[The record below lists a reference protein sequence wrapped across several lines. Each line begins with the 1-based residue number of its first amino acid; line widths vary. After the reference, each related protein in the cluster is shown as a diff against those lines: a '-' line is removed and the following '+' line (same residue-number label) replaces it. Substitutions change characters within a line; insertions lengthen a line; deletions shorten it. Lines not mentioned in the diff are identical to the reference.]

1 VNEALAALL
10 RVLDELDIKYFAV
23 GSVASSIHGL
33 PRYTQDVDLVVQLGQ
48 EHVER
53 IFSLTSPEF
62 YMDRDEAERAV
73 RLGRAFNLIHLA
85 SASKIDIFPMS
96 GSEFH
101 RSEMSRSSEED
112 WVVPGEGGESTIR
125 LPVASAEDTILSKL
139 IWYKQGGQ
147 ASDRQWSDILGVAT
161 GVKRDWDYMRA
172 WALHLGVGDLLERVF
187 GEAGQ
192 IRLG

>member
-73 RLGRAFNLIHLA
+73 CLGAA
-85 SASKIDIFPMS
+85 AWSWGSA
-96 GSEFH
+96 G
-101 RSEMSRSSEED
+101 
-112 WVVPGEGGESTIR
+112 
-125 LPVASAEDTILSKL
+125 A
-139 IWYKQGGQ
+139 
-147 ASDRQWSDILGVAT
+147 GV
-161 GVKRDWDYMRA
+161 R
-172 WALHLGVGDLLERVF
+172 
-187 GEAGQ
+187 
-192 IRLG
+192 

>member
-10 RVLDELDIKYFAV
+10 HVLNELGIKYFAV

-33 PRYTQDVDLVVQLGQ
+33 PRYTQDVDLVVELGQ

-53 IFSLTSPEF
+53 IFSLTSRDF
-62 YMDRDEAERAV
+62 YMDRDEAQRAA
-73 RLGRAFNLIHLA
+73 RLERAFNLIHLA

-96 GSEFH
+96 QSEFH
-101 RSEMSRSSEED
+101 RSEMARSSEED
-112 WVVPGEGGESTIR
+112 WVVPGEGTVR

-147 ASDRQWSDILGVAT
+147 VSDRQWSDILGVAT
-161 GVKRDWDYMRA
+161 GAGRDWHYMRA
-172 WALHLGVGDLLERVF
+172 WAPRLGIGDLLERVF
-187 GEAGQ
+187 GEASQ
-192 IRLG
+192 IQLG

>member
-1 VNEALAALL
+1 MNEALAALL
-10 RVLDELDIKYFAV
+10 HVLDELGIKYFAV

-33 PRYTQDVDLVVQLGQ
+33 PRYTQDVDLVVKLGQ

-53 IFSLTSPEF
+53 IYSLTSREF
-62 YMDRDEAERAV
+62 YMDRDEAQRAV
-73 RLGRAFNLIHLA
+73 GLGRAFNLIHLA
-85 SASKIDIFPMS
+85 SASKFDIFPMS
-96 GSEFH
+96 QSEFH

-112 WVVPGEGGESTIR
+112 WVVPGEGGEGSIR

-147 ASDRQWSDILGVAT
+147 VSDRQWSDILGVAT
-161 GVKRDWDYMRA
+161 GAERDWDYMRA
-172 WALHLGVGDLLERVF
+172 WAPRLGVGDLLERVF

-192 IRLG
+192 IDLL

>member
-10 RVLDELDIKYFAV
+10 HVLNQLGIKYFAV

-48 EHVER
+48 EHIER
-53 IFSLTSPEF
+53 ISSLTSREF
-62 YMDRDEAERAV
+62 YMDRDEAQLAV
-73 RLGRAFNLIHLA
+73 GLGRAFNLIHLA
-85 SASKIDIFPMS
+85 SASKLDIFPMQQ
-96 GSEFH
+96 SEFH

-112 WVVPGEGGESTIR
+112 WVIPGECTVR

-147 ASDRQWSDILGVAT
+147 VSDRQWSDILGVAT
-161 GVKRDWDYMRA
+161 GAERDWDYMRA
-172 WALHLGVGDLLERVF
+172 WAPRLGVGDLLERVF

-192 IRLG
+192 IRPG

>member
-1 VNEALAALL
+1 MNEALAALL
-10 RVLDELDIKYFAV
+10 HVLNELGIKYFAV

-53 IFSLTSPEF
+53 IFSLTSREF
-62 YMDRDEAERAV
+62 YMDRDEAQRAV

-96 GSEFH
+96 QSEFH
-101 RSEMSRSSEED
+101 RSEMARSSEEA
-112 WVVPGEGGESTIR
+112 WVVPGEDTVR

-147 ASDRQWSDILGVAT
+147 VSDRQWSDILGVAT
-161 GVKRDWDYMRA
+161 GRGRDWDYMRV
-172 WALHLGVGDLLERVF
+172 WAPRLGVGDLLERAF
-187 GEAGQ
+187 GEASQ
-192 IRLG
+192 IDLG

>member
-1 VNEALAALL
+1 MNEALTALL
-10 RVLDELDIKYFAV
+10 HVLDSLGIKYFAV

-33 PRYTQDVDLVVQLGQ
+33 PRYTQDVDLVVQLGH

-53 IFSLTSPEF
+53 IAALTSREF
-62 YMDRDEAERAV
+62 YIDRDEAQRAV

-85 SASKIDIFPMS
+85 TASKIDIFPMLQ
-96 GSEFH
+96 SEFH
-101 RSEMSRSSEED
+101 RSEMSRSSEEE
-112 WVVPGEGGESTIR
+112 WVIPGEGAVR

-147 ASDRQWSDILGVAT
+147 VSDRQWSDILGVAA
-161 GVKRDWDYMRA
+161 GRGRNWEYMRE
-172 WALHLGVGDLLERVF
+172 WAPKLGVADLLERLF

-192 IRLG
+192 IHFA